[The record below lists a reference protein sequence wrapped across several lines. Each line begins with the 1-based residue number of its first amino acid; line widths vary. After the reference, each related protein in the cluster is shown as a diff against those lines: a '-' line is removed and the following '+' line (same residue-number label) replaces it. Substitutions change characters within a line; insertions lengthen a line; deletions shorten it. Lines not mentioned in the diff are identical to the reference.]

1 MDDDQK
7 DIIAKMGVGLVT
19 ETASQTWARLPN
31 ALKRHRLDLVFRGPV
46 EPYLMT
52 GHMWLQ
58 GTNLPVNGRWF
69 RVGVLNKS
77 SAAISGVSVQLV
89 SVDPP
94 GVVHSVPLRLH
105 LMHDNPPPGQPNVE
119 TFTVEPG
126 DEPNQFVDVV
136 SMYHGQ
142 PGIQIEHIVP
152 AVLKIYNAGQ
162 YTFTLRVSAPYG
174 RSRTRAFSVGV
185 DGGGDLTLAQ
195 LS

>member
-19 ETASQTWARLPN
+19 EAAGRTWARLPN
-31 ALKRHRLDLVFRGPV
+31 ALKRHQLDLVFRGPV

-58 GTNLPVNGRWF
+58 GTNVRVDGRWF

-77 SAAISGVSVQLV
+77 SAAITGVSVQLV

-94 GVVHSVPLRLH
+94 GVVHTVPLRLH
-105 LMHDNPPPGQPNVE
+105 LMHDNPPPGHPNVE

-162 YTFTLRVSAPYG
+162 YTFTLRVSAPYK

-185 DGGGDLTLAQ
+185 GGGGLTFAQ